1 MTCHDI
7 YLVEAEAESDMQQH
21 VETEIRHHQPKI
33 PALSASPDAGYEQ
46 QHDDRLYDIIKGISV
61 VDEHRAVAQFILQ
74 HVILMQLDRFAHQV
88 LYDRQGSGT
97 GGIGPVHEFTF
108 HDRCTLLRSYFLSG
122 FIACQLL
129 CLLYAVVLGF
139 LGNFFRRNDLQTSL
153 DGIFCQRILYLFELC
168 HTLLSGFLF
177 GSLLGFH
184 LLPCHLD
191 RPYEGAVFPSGE
203 TP

>member
-1 MTCHDI
+1 
-7 YLVEAEAESDMQQH
+7 MQQH
-21 VETEIRHHQPKI
+21 VEAEIRHDQPEI
-33 PALSASPDAGYEQ
+33 PALSASPDAGKEQ
-46 QHDDRLYDIIKGISV
+46 DDDKCLYDIVVGISV

-97 GGIGPVHEFTF
+97 GGIGPVHEFAF
-108 HDRCTLLRSYFLSG
+108 HDRGTLLRSSFLSG
-122 FIACQLL
+122 FIPCQLL

-139 LGNFFRRNDLQTSL
+139 LCYFFRLNDLQTSL

-184 LLPCHLD
+184 LLSCHLD
-191 RPYEGAVFPSGE
+191 RPYEGAVFPSAE
-203 TP
+203 SP